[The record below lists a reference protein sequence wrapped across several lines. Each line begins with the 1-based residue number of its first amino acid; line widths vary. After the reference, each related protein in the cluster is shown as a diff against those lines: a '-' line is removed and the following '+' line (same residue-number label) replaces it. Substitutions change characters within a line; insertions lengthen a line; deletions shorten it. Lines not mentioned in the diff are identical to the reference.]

1 MADHILE
8 VSGLGLFRDNCL
20 RKIYVYGQRRL
31 SSLKIT
37 AMYKKLKKKKLYIKK
52 KQLKSEQNS
61 IYLWYF

>member
-31 SSLKIT
+31 SSLKTT
-37 AMYKKLKKKKLYIKK
+37 ALYKKIEKKKLYIKK
-52 KQLKSEQNS
+52 KN
-61 IYLWYF
+61 

>member
-1 MADHILE
+1 MADYIVE

-37 AMYKKLKKKKLYIKK
+37 AMYKKLKKRNCILK